1 MLNYSIIMED
11 TARRRPDHPAFK
23 FMDKTLSYAQV
34 NAAANQVA
42 NGLVAAGI
50 KPGDKVAVS
59 CLSLPYFPMIVFG
72 ILKAGAVLVPLN
84 VLLKP
89 QEIAYH
95 LNDCDAKAYFCFEG
109 NDVLPMGAWGHEAF
123 EQAPGCEHF
132 FTVTADPAAPSPFA
146 ANQTLGG
153 LMAGQKPT
161 FDPVQTKA
169 DDTAIIIYTS
179 GTTGAPKG
187 AELTN
192 SNLMMNTV
200 LLRDLMQYTDEDVSL
215 LVLPLFHVFG
225 LIVQMASGIYHGVT
239 HVLVPKFDPGAVLQ
253 LLDTENV
260 SVFCGVPT
268 MYWALLNTETDADL
282 GNISKH
288 LRCCISAGQ
297 SIPGAT
303 LEAFEKKFQTT
314 IIEGY
319 GMSETSPGITFNRL
333 DMDRKVGSVGTPF
346 WGVSVRVV
354 DADGNDVAQGDRGEI
369 ICQGH
374 NVMKGYYGAPEKTAD
389 AIKNGW
395 MHTGDVGTFDED
407 GYLYIL
413 DRIKEMIIR
422 GGENIYPA
430 EIEAMLTEHDAI
442 SLVAVIG
449 TPDERL
455 GEEIKACV
463 VLAEGAS
470 ASEAD
475 IIDWAK
481 NRMAAQ
487 KYPRFVEIMDAL
499 PMTATGKILKKE
511 LKAREEGRAA
521 AAE

>member
-1 MLNYSIIMED
+1 MLNYSIILED

-23 FMDKTLSYAQV
+23 FMDKTLSYAQT

-95 LNDCDAKAYFCFEG
+95 LQDCDAKAFFCFEG
-109 NDVLPMGAWGHEAF
+109 NEVLPMGGWGHEAF
-123 EQAPGCEHF
+123 EATPSCEHF
-132 FTVTADPAAPSPFA
+132 FMVTADPAAASPIDGGK
-146 ANQTLGG
+146 TLGG
-153 LMAGQKPT
+153 LMAGQAPT
-161 FDPVQTKA
+161 FDPVQTAA
-169 DDTAIIIYTS
+169 DDTAVIIYTS
-179 GTTGAPKG
+179 GTTGNPKG

-192 SNLMMNTV
+192 ANVMMNTV
-200 LLRDLMQYTDEDVSL
+200 LLRDLMQYTDEDVSI

-239 HVLVPKFDPGAVLQ
+239 HVLVPKFEPGPVME
-253 LLDTENV
+253 LLDRENV

-297 SIPGAT
+297 SIPGPT
-303 LEAFEKKFQTT
+303 LEAFEKKFNTS

-333 DMDRKVGSVGTPF
+333 DMPRKVGSVGTPF
-346 WGVSVRVV
+346 WGVEVRIV
-354 DADGNDVAQGDRGEI
+354 DPDGNDVATGERGEV
-369 ICQGH
+369 ICRGH
-374 NVMKGYYGAPEKTAD
+374 NVMKGYFGAPEKTAD
-389 AIKNGW
+389 AIRNGW
-395 MHTGDVGTFDED
+395 MHTGDVGKFDED
-407 GYLYIL
+407 GYLYII
-413 DRIKEMIIR
+413 DRIKEMINR
-422 GGENIYPA
+422 GGENIYPT
-430 EIEAMLTEHDAI
+430 EVEGMLTEHEAI
-442 SLVAVIG
+442 SLVAVIP
-449 TPDERL
+449 TPDERM

-470 ASEAD
+470 ATEDD
-475 IIDWAK
+475 IITWAK
-481 NRMAAQ
+481 GRMAAQ
-487 KYPRFVEIMDAL
+487 KYPRKVEIMEAL

-511 LKAREEGRAA
+511 LKAREAG
-521 AAE
+521 

>member
-1 MLNYSIIMED
+1 
-11 TARRRPDHPAFK
+11 
-23 FMDKTLSYAQV
+23 
-34 NAAANQVA
+34 
-42 NGLVAAGI
+42 
-50 KPGDKVAVS
+50 
-59 CLSLPYFPMIVFG
+59 
-72 ILKAGAVLVPLN
+72 
-84 VLLKP
+84 
-89 QEIAYH
+89 
-95 LNDCDAKAYFCFEG
+95 
-109 NDVLPMGAWGHEAF
+109 MGGWGFEAF
-123 EQAPGCEHF
+123 ENAPDCDHF
-132 FTVTADPAAPSPFA
+132 FMVTADPAAASPIEGT
-146 ANQTLGG
+146 QTLGR
-153 LMAGQKPT
+153 LMQGQSVE
-161 FDPVQTKA
+161 FDPVQTQA

-200 LLRDLMQYTDEDVSL
+200 LLRDLMQYQDSDVSL

-239 HVLVPKFDPGAVLQ
+239 HVLVPKFEPGPVMQ
-253 LLDTENV
+253 LLDRENV

-268 MYWALLNTETDADL
+268 MYWALLNTETDANLD
-282 GNISKH
+282 NISKH

-303 LEAFEKKFQTT
+303 LTAFEEKFHTT

-333 DMDRKVGSVGTPF
+333 DMDRKIGSVGTPF
-346 WGVSVRVV
+346 WGVNVRVV
-354 DADGNDVAQGDRGEI
+354 DPEGKDVAPGDRGEI
-369 ICQGH
+369 ICRGH
-374 NVMKGYYGAPEKTAD
+374 NVMKGYFGAPEKTAD
-389 AIKNGW
+389 AIRDGW

-430 EIEAMLTEHDAI
+430 EVEAMLTEHEAI

-449 TPDERL
+449 TPDDRL

-463 VLAEGAS
+463 VLAEGAKIN
-470 ASEAD
+470 EAEL
-475 IIDWAK
+475 ISWAK

-487 KYPRFVEIMDAL
+487 KNPRAIEFKDAL
-499 PMTATGKILKKE
+499 PMTATGKIRKKE
-511 LKAREEGRAA
+511 LKAREERQLAVASGS
-521 AAE
+521 

>member
-1 MLNYSIIMED
+1 MINFSIILED

-23 FMDKTLSYAQV
+23 FMDKSFTYAQT

-50 KPGDKVAVS
+50 KPGDKIAVS

-89 QEIAYH
+89 KEIAYH
-95 LNDCDAKAYFCFEG
+95 LKDCDAKAFFCFEG
-109 NDVLPMGAWGHEAF
+109 NDILPMGDWGHEAF
-123 EQAPGCEHF
+123 QDAPSCEHF
-132 FTVTADPAAPSPFA
+132 IMITADPAASAPIEGA
-146 ANQTLGG
+146 KTLGG
-153 LMAGQKPT
+153 LMGGQAAT
-161 FDPVQTKA
+161 FEPVQTAA

-179 GTTGAPKG
+179 GTTGQPKG

-192 SNLMMNTV
+192 ANVMMNTV
-200 LLRDLMQYTDEDVSL
+200 LLNDLMQYTDEDVSI

-239 HVLVPKFDPGAVLQ
+239 HVLVPKFEPGPVLD
-253 LLDTENV
+253 LLDREDVT
-260 SVFCGVPT
+260 VFCGVPT
-268 MYWALLNTETDADL
+268 MYWALLHTESDADL
-282 GNISKH
+282 SNITKH

-303 LEAFEKKFQTT
+303 LEAFEKKFSTK

-333 DMDRKVGSVGTPF
+333 DMPRKVGSVGTPF
-346 WGVSVRVV
+346 WGVEVDVV
-354 DADGNDVAQGDRGEI
+354 DAEGNSVPVGERGEI
-369 ICQGH
+369 ICRGH
-374 NVMKGYYGAPEKTAD
+374 NVMKGYYGAPDKTAE

-395 MHTGDVGTFDED
+395 MHTGDVGKFDED
-407 GYLYIL
+407 GYLYIV
-413 DRIKEMIIR
+413 DRIKEMINR
-422 GGENIYPA
+422 GGENIYPT
-430 EIEAMLTEHDAI
+430 EVEAMLTEHEAI

-449 TPDERL
+449 TPDERM

-463 VLAEGAS
+463 VLNEGFS
-470 ASEAD
+470 VTESD
-475 IIDWAK
+475 IIAWAK

-487 KYPRFVEIMDAL
+487 KYPRHVEIMDAL

-511 LKAREEGRAA
+511 LK
-521 AAE
+521 